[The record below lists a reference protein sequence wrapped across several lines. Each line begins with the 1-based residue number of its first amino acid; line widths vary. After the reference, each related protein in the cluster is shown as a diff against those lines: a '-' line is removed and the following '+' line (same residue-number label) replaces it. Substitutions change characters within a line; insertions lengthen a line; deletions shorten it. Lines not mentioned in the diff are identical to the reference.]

1 MRRIREA
8 NTATSLADYYSLLR
22 IDFLLH
28 FLHALAECPRAPEKM
43 VKFLLIYIRDRQEGV
58 NRSII
63 TPKDEKRGCN
73 SSSTYAR
80 WESCNKIGYS
90 VSRRSDEPLKWT
102 TVARNTEYCSN
113 RDIRLSKEGEVKR
126 KMYLFAVLSH
136 IR

>member
-1 MRRIREA
+1 MRRIRES

-58 NRSII
+58 IRSII

-73 SSSTYAR
+73 SLCTR
-80 WESCNKIGYS
+80 DGKVDNKIGYS
-90 VSRRSDEPLKWT
+90 IPSHDDEPLKWT
-102 TVARNTEYCSN
+102 TLVRNSEYCSN
-113 RDIRLSKEGEVKR
+113 RDIRLLRNEQEEEAEKK
-126 KMYLFAVLSH
+126 
-136 IR
+136 